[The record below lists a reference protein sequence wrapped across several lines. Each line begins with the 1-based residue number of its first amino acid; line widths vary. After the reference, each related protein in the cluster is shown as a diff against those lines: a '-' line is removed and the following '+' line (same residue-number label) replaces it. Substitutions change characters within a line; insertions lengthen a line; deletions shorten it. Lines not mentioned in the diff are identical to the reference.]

1 MSFTSTVLAAAARLG
16 LPCGAG
22 AVAAL
27 SAGAATASCASS
39 CVDIF
44 SRGYGTHRH
53 AAFVLDVQGKAA
65 RIGQPV
71 IMFRASRG
79 DPAEDFTI
87 AFRGRVSDFASAG
100 LMSPALALHYGGGCE
115 IFKADARTCTKH
127 FPDDFAYMIEYA
139 PYGVGSGRCVGPAH
153 AARRDTPR
161 SLQPSGAAAHALGA
175 D

>member
-1 MSFTSTVLAAAARLG
+1 MSFTSKVFAAAATLG
-16 LPCGAG
+16 LACGAG

-71 IMFRASRG
+71 IRFRASRG
-79 DPAEDFTI
+79 DPAEGFTI
-87 AFRGRVSDFASAG
+87 AFRARASAFAPPG
-100 LMSPALALHYGGGCE
+100 LRPPRLALHYAGGAGT
-115 IFKADARTCTKH
+115 FNAGPRR
-127 FPDDFAYMIEYA
+127 A
-139 PYGVGSGRCVGPAH
+139 P
-153 AARRDTPR
+153 
-161 SLQPSGAAAHALGA
+161 
-175 D
+175 

>member
-1 MSFTSTVLAAAARLG
+1 MSFTSKVFAAAATLG
-16 LPCGAG
+16 LACGAG
-22 AVAAL
+22 AAAAL

-71 IMFRASRG
+71 HSCSRASRG

-87 AFRGRVSDFASAG
+87 AFRAG
-100 LMSPALALHYGGGCE
+100 CPTSRRPA
-115 IFKADARTCTKH
+115 
-127 FPDDFAYMIEYA
+127 
-139 PYGVGSGRCVGPAH
+139 
-153 AARRDTPR
+153 
-161 SLQPSGAAAHALGA
+161 
-175 D
+175 